1 MISVLG
7 QLKGGIDKIFDWFPK
22 NFLKHFPSGNADKCH
37 LIISLKSPVEIAVSN
52 IRVIS
57 KEKVKLLGIHID
69 NRLNFDYHISKL
81 CKKAWKNC
89 ML

>member
-81 CKKAWKNC
+81 CKKAGKNC